1 MAGSGQVGKE
11 RRIIT
16 WFLTFTF
23 VKAQEGSRTGEGEGG
38 VGRDRLT
45 RNLALPR
52 ARCNSWTFFRFVKS
66 INSLFKIKLVW
77 SGFNLLLKKSQ

>member
-52 ARCNSWTFFRFVKS
+52 ARCNSRQKK
-66 INSLFKIKLVW
+66 KIKLDQMSLYGSIFSVDKDC
-77 SGFNLLLKKSQ
+77 NL